1 MTKNTPFSQIHVFWS
16 YVRELVRTV
25 ILTFIEDVIP
35 THATGYGHLPT
46 RHLPGSHPE
55 SSVPYHRNITHIF
68 HSVATVC
75 SDAQEEGIATK
86 QQPYLLYHMSLC
98 CNVRCS
104 NHKMCRRRRRRQ
116 WWCLSSLQCVV
127 AAMMIL
133 IITLSV
139 LSTSSHHHH
148 PGTMPWFVV
157 QAAAPNHTER
167 RLLFRSS
174 SSSSSNR
181 KSYTSTI
188 QTSPVVKFHCDTTQE
203 ELILLG
209 APSIEIITTNNDDNQ
224 KSGGWWR
231 QLFFPTPT
239 VSYIL
244 YFGTEQVSSNN
255 QNPIVTVF
263 NSISGDRI
271 WCRNTF
277 EVAGADG
284 RTIGALYVPKE
295 DLLYLV
301 FTIDGTQGSIEEDF
315 RGYTTNGWITS
326 YGQGGGAKVSVLL
339 RVDRYNG
346 TVMTGTY
353 LKSQLSQGGNT
364 NSLLVQNLYW
374 DARESIV
381 RVQAEAYFLPL
392 SIDGRTPLNLS
403 DCAPD
408 TASPF
413 NYTVTLTPMLDEAI
427 TADCRRIDPPL
438 PCDTWLWWKRFL
450 PF

>member
-1 MTKNTPFSQIHVFWS
+1 V
-16 YVRELVRTV
+16 
-25 ILTFIEDVIP
+25 VIP
-35 THATGYGHLPT
+35 NRVWSFTYTALTGKG
-46 RHLPGSHPE
+46 HPE
-55 SSVPYHRNITHIF
+55 SSVPNHRNITPTFFIVGPQF
-68 HSVATVC
+68 VP
-75 SDAQEEGIATK
+75 DAQEEGIATK
-86 QQPYLLYHMSLC
+86 QRPYRLYHMSLWY
-98 CNVRCS
+98 NVRCS
-104 NHKMCRRRRRRQ
+104 IHKMCRCRRRRRQ
-116 WWCLSSLQCVV
+116 SWCLSSLQCVV

-139 LSTSSHHHH
+139 LSMSSHHRHY
-148 PGTMPWFVV
+148 PGTMPWLGV

-167 RLLFRSS
+167 SLLFHSRSS
-174 SSSSSNR
+174 SINNR

-188 QTSPVVKFHCDTTQE
+188 QTSPVVKFHCNTTQE

-209 APSIEIITTNNDDNQ
+209 APSIEIITTNNDNDNQ
-224 KSGGWWR
+224 RSGGWLHR
-231 QLFFPTPT
+231 LFFPTPT
-239 VSYIL
+239 TVTYIL

-255 QNPIVTVF
+255 QNPIVTVWDA
-263 NSISGDRI
+263 SSGERI

-284 RTIGALYVPKE
+284 RTIGAMYVPKE

-315 RGYTTNGWITS
+315 RSYTTNGWITS

-374 DARESIV
+374 DARERFV

-392 SIDGRTPLNLS
+392 SMDGRTPLNLS

-427 TADCRRIDPPL
+427 TADCRRIDPPQL
-438 PCDTWLWWKRFL
+438 PCDTWWWKRFL